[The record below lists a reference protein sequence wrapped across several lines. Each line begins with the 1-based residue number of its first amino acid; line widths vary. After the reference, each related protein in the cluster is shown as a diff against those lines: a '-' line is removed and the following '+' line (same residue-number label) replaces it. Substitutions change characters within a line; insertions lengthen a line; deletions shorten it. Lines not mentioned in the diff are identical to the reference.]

1 MSSLNFAKYCFCTA
15 LVLLAGCA
23 SPIVD
28 ETGPLNVTSVSVV
41 TAPTVQSETVIGPKL
56 QAAVSETIVGKDP
69 AGKPSTVAI
78 KIESVFYKN
87 ALLSALAG
95 SSNFIAT
102 EVTIADLAGTP
113 LKVLPLTY
121 SRDAAINGVIG
132 AAISL
137 MQEKAL
143 VDQRLIEGYSR
154 EIEKRIYGPPGHV
167 PAKKAGPLTTP
178 ASAPQPDPAPVA
190 SPGAVP
196 IS

>member
-1 MSSLNFAKYCFCTA
+1 MHSLNFMKYCFPA
-15 LVLLAGCA
+15 AMMLLAGCV
-23 SPIVD
+23 SPVVD

-95 SSNFIAT
+95 SSNFITT
-102 EVTIADLAGTP
+102 EVTIADLAGNP
-113 LKVLPLTY
+113 LKVLPLSY

-137 MQEKAL
+137 LQEKAL
-143 VDQRLIEGYSR
+143 VDQRLVEGYSQ
-154 EIEKRIYGPPGHV
+154 EIQKRIYGPPGHV
-167 PAKKAGPLTTP
+167 PAVKAQPAKTP
-178 ASAPQPDPAPVA
+178 AAAPQPAPAPTA
-190 SPGAVP
+190 APAGVP
-196 IS
+196 TS

>member
-1 MSSLNFAKYCFCTA
+1 MNFVKYCLAATLA
-15 LVLLAGCA
+15 LLAGCA
-23 SPIVD
+23 SPVVD
-28 ETGPLNVTSVSVV
+28 ETGPLNVTGVSVV
-41 TAPTVQSETVIGPKL
+41 TAPTVKSETEIGPKL
-56 QAAVSETIVGKDP
+56 QAAVSQAIVAKDP
-69 AGKPSTVAI
+69 AGQPSTVAI

-102 EVTIADLAGTP
+102 EVTIADLAGNP

-121 SRDAAINGVIG
+121 SRDAALNGIIG

-143 VDQRLIEGYSR
+143 VDQRLVEGYTQQ
-154 EIEKRIYGPPGHV
+154 IERRIYGPPGHV
-167 PAKKAGPLTTP
+167 PAVKAEPAATPAGPQPTNAP
-178 ASAPQPDPAPVA
+178 AVAPQ
-190 SPGAVP
+190 AVP

>member
-1 MSSLNFAKYCFCTA
+1 MKFVRYCFSAT
-15 LVLLAGCA
+15 LVFLAGCV
-23 SPIVD
+23 SPVVD

-78 KIESVFYKN
+78 KIESVYYKN
-87 ALLSALAG
+87 AVLSALAG

-102 EVTIADLAGTP
+102 EVTIADLAGNP

-121 SRDAAINGVIG
+121 ARDAALNGVIG
-132 AAISL
+132 MAISL
-137 MQEKAL
+137 LQEKAL
-143 VDQRLIEGYSR
+143 VDQRLIEGYSQ
-154 EIEKRIYGPPGHV
+154 EIEKRIYGAPGHV
-167 PAKKAGPLTTP
+167 PAVKAQPAKTPAGP
-178 ASAPQPDPAPVA
+178 QPAPAPAA
-190 SPGAVP
+190 SPAAAP